1 MAVGLT
7 QLKRGV
13 LLFWALW
20 FTLVL
25 ATNLCD
31 GAKTLGLLSPSWPF
45 ASGNY
50 GFMASVTAKYGTP
63 GWINGVLFAG
73 VILWQLTATILFWRC
88 VVTYRPQD
96 ARSLAAATTALAV
109 GIGLWAAFAI
119 ADEFF
124 VAYETGVEAAHLR
137 LFVAQFVTLL
147 GIHLLPE

>member
-1 MAVGLT
+1 MAVSVT

-31 GAKTLGLLSPSWPF
+31 AAKTLGLLSPGWPF

-50 GFMASVTAKYGTP
+50 CFMASVTAKYGTP
-63 GWINGVLFAG
+63 AWINGLLFAG
-73 VILWQLTATILFWRC
+73 VMVWQMIATVLFWRSGMA
-88 VVTYRPQD
+88 YRPKD
-96 ARSLAAATTALAV
+96 AGGLAAATTALAV
-109 GIGLWAAFAI
+109 GIGLWAAFAV

-137 LFVAQFVTLL
+137 LFTAQLVTLL

>member
-1 MAVGLT
+1 MAMSLT

-31 GAKTLGLLSPSWPF
+31 GAKALGLLAPGWAF
-45 ASGNY
+45 ASGNF
-50 GFMASVTAKYGTP
+50 GFIASVTAKYGTP

-73 VILWQLTATILFWRC
+73 VILWQLIATVLFWRSGMI
-88 VVTYRPQD
+88 YRPKD
-96 ARSLAAATTALAV
+96 ARSLAAATTALGV
-109 GIGLWAAFAI
+109 GLGLWAAFTI

-124 VAYETGVEAAHLR
+124 VAYETGVEAVHLR
-137 LFVAQFVTLL
+137 LFSAQFVTLL